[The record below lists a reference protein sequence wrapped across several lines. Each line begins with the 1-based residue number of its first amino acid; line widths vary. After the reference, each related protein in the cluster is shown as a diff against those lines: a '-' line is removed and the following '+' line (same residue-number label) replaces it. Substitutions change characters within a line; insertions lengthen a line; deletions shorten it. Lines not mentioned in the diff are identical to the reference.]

1 MKKNK
6 RKKASRSRVARKTS
20 PPAAPPRPTSRS
32 RVPVARVCPS
42 ARAPSR
48 RRSRMHACSAALP
61 STPHVMHDR
70 AWARARPGPAVALLQ
85 RASALAPSRSAT
97 SKIAPLFFF
106 SAKTTPPIHAPLK
119 CSSLTQLP
127 HASSFPALRSSRRSK
142 SPATMV
148 SVVCP
153 LARRL
158 GRLYL
163 CEQPRPGRDAIRSF
177 PARFSGESTGEHIH
191 QPIFYDLCCRR

>member
-1 MKKNK
+1 VLP
-6 RKKASRSRVARKTS
+6 AAAARACT
-20 PPAAPPRPTSRS
+20 PAPPRCPPRRTSRTIARGHTLAQAQQPHS
-32 RVPVARVCPS
+32 RS
-42 ARAPSR
+42 
-48 RRSRMHACSAALP
+48 
-61 STPHVMHDR
+61 
-70 AWARARPGPAVALLQ
+70 ARARPP
-85 RASALAPSRSAT
+85 LAARPQLKSPHYS
-97 SKIAPLFFF
+97 SSPQ
-106 SAKTTPPIHAPLK
+106 KTTPLIHAPLK

-127 HASSFPALRSSRRSK
+127 HASSFPAPRSSRRSK

-148 SVVCP
+148 SVVYP

-163 CEQPRPGRDAIRSF
+163 CEQPRSDRDAIRPF